1 MEAIKSLAR
10 LDFSML
16 FGHLLAMNTNSAFQQ
31 LAVYIREQM
40 RMSHV
45 YQPVMLRVLLENGG
59 TASTEDIAKA
69 LLSYDRSQVEYY
81 EIRTKNMVGKVLTQN
96 GVIEPIKDG
105 RRITGYKL
113 VADHL
118 TPEEAGALVDLCQQ
132 RLTAFINQRGDGIWE
147 HRSISDGYV
156 PGSIRYEVLKRAK
169 YRCEL
174 CGAHEEQAALH
185 VDHIL
190 PRAKGGADEL
200 SNFQALCVTCNTNK
214 RDRDDTDFRGVL
226 ASYGAR
232 ETDCLFCGI
241 DSSRIIAEN
250 ELCYAI
256 RDGFPVT
263 PLHTLIIPKRHVAD
277 YFDLYQPEFNAMQSM
292 LQAQRQQI
300 LTADPSVSG
309 FNVGINAGAE
319 AGQTIFHV
327 HVHLIPRRKGDV
339 AEPRGGVRGVI
350 PDKQKY

>member
-1 MEAIKSLAR
+1 M
-10 LDFSML
+10 
-16 FGHLLAMNTNSAFQQ
+16 SANLTYQQ
-31 LAVYIREQM
+31 LEAYICEQM

-59 TASTEDIAKA
+59 TASTEDVAKA

-105 RRITGYKL
+105 RRITGYRL
-113 VADHL
+113 AAGHL
-118 TPEEAGALVDLCQQ
+118 TTEETGALVDLCQQ
-132 RLTAFINQRGDGIWE
+132 RLTDYINQRGDGIWG

-156 PGSIRYEVLKRAK
+156 PGSVRYEVLKRAK

-174 CGAHEEQAALH
+174 CGAHEEHAALH

-190 PRAKGGADEL
+190 PRAKGGSDDL
-200 SNFQALCVTCNTNK
+200 SNFQALCMTCNTNK

-226 ASYGAR
+226 ETYNDR

-241 DSSRIIAEN
+241 DSSRIIDEN

-277 YFDLYQPEFNAMQSM
+277 YFDLYQPELNAIQSLLRDQRMQIM
-292 LQAQRQQI
+292 
-300 LTADPSVSG
+300 TADPTVSG
-309 FNVGINAGAE
+309 FNVGINAGSE